1 MNIAIYHNLPS
12 GGGKRALYEMTKRL
26 AVRHLVDVYTLST
39 AEHDFCDLRPLVRKH
54 VVFPF
59 QPLPLS
65 RPPLGRLNQSIRTTD
80 LLRLEAV
87 QRGVAAQLD
96 AAGYD
101 VVFVHNCRFSQSPGL
116 LKFLHTPSVYYC
128 QEPPRHL
135 YEPMANRPYLR
146 FSRSQRIGN
155 LFDPL
160 PSLYRRT
167 LATLDRRNV
176 AAASL
181 ILVNS
186 AYSRETLYHVY
197 GVSARVCHLGVDISI
212 FRPVALPRERFVL
225 SVGALIANK
234 GFDFVIQSLAQIDR
248 SNRPRLVMVSNHTDA
263 REHIFLAELARYLA
277 VEVKFLQ
284 MVSDHDLVELYN
296 QAAVTVYAPVMEP
309 FGFVPLESMACA
321 TPVVGVYE
329 GGIRESVVSGV
340 TGMLVQRDPDAFAQ
354 AIQRIQCDPTWAQEL
369 GKNGVCHVRN
379 HWTWDATVTHMETAL
394 ALAPQ
399 MKGEKGTPAAWW

>member
-26 AVRHLVDVYTLST
+26 AVRHTLDVYTLST
-39 AEHDFCDLRPLVRKH
+39 AEHDFCDLRPLARKH

-65 RPPLGRLNQSIRTTD
+65 RPPFGRLNQGIRAVD

-87 QRGVAAQLD
+87 QRRIAAEID

-128 QEPPRHL
+128 EEPPRQL
-135 YEPMANRPYLR
+135 YEPPVQRPYLQ
-146 FSRSQRIGN
+146 FSRTQRIGN

-160 PSLYRRT
+160 PALYRRT
-167 LATLDRRNV
+167 LAALDRRNTV
-176 AAASL
+176 AASL

-186 AYSRETLYHVY
+186 AYSRESLYRIY
-197 GVSARVCHLGVDISI
+197 GVSAKVCYLGVDVQG
-212 FRPVALPRERFVL
+212 FRPLALPRESFVL

-234 GFDFVIQSLAQIDR
+234 GFDFLIQSLAHVNA
-248 SNRPRLVMVSNHTDA
+248 SSRPCLVLVSNQVDE
-263 REHIFLAELARYLA
+263 REQVYLARLAQSLA

-284 MVSDHDLVELYN
+284 RVEDDELVRLYN
-296 QAAVTVYAPVMEP
+296 QAAAIIYAPVLEP

-329 GGIRESVVSGV
+329 GGVRESVTSGI
-340 TGMLVQRDPDAFAQ
+340 TGLLAQRDPLEFAE
-354 AIQRIQCDPTWAQEL
+354 AIQRVLLDSAWAQEL
-369 GKNGVCHVRN
+369 GNNGLRHIQQQ
-379 HWTWDATVTHMETAL
+379 WTWEATVARVERAL
-394 ALAPQ
+394 ALVCQRKGRSEAPCV
-399 MKGEKGTPAAWW
+399 